1 MSETII
7 NDINNKKA
15 FLAQRARENYHKRKS
30 EGRQKIKKIPPEL
43 QKKAGRPKKQQPEQ
57 TPEPKQR
64 GRRAIIIN
72 TIDNA
77 PEYIIKMI
85 NKDKAQ
91 EAPAE

>member
-30 EGRQKIKKIPPEL
+30 EGRQKIKKIPSEL
-43 QKKAGRPKKQQPEQ
+43 QKKAGRPKKEQPEQ

-64 GRRAIIIN
+64 GRRATLIN
-72 TIDNA
+72 TVESA

-85 NKDKAQ
+85 NKNKPL